1 MSPES
6 KRMPQCVMPFG
17 RSISLNARMAFGTPD
32 CRLL

>member
-6 KRMPQCVMPFG
+6 KRMPQRVMPSG
-17 RSISLNARMAFGTPD
+17 LSTSLKARMAFGTPD